1 MGEHMGDK
9 TTPRG
14 DDVDKNKLLAAI
26 LTNALFTAKLV
37 HMQKGST
44 TDSKGIMEDVFHTWT
59 AISQHFH
66 NETTSQRK
74 AKNQRK
80 SDLKKM

>member
-1 MGEHMGDK
+1 MAMEQANA
-9 TTPRG
+9 RG
-14 DDVDKNKLLAAI
+14 SDIEKNKLIAAI

-37 HMQKGST
+37 HLQKGTT

-66 NETTSQRK
+66 KETAAQRAARKRK
-74 AKNQRK
+74 A
-80 SDLKKM
+80 

>member
-1 MGEHMGDK
+1 MEEKMGDK
-9 TTPRG
+9 TTLRG
-14 DDVDKNKLLAAI
+14 DDLDKNKLLAAI

-66 NETTSQRK
+66 NETTAQRQE
-74 AKNQRK
+74 KNQRK
-80 SDLKKM
+80 SDLKKL